1 VRPLNQRHSQLRNLR
16 QLLNLHQLLLNLLL
30 NLPLNL
36 SQHNKLSPHQQ
47 LQQPQLRVQLPH
59 KQLLSQLQYWQ
70 HQVKQLLNHCAE
82 LQVVLLRA
90 WKHH

>member
-1 VRPLNQRHSQLRNLR
+1 VRPLNLR
-16 QLLNLHQLLLNLLL
+16 QLLLNLS
-30 NLPLNL
+30 LNL
-36 SQHNKLSPHQQ
+36 SQHNKLSLHQQ
-47 LQQPQLRVQLPH
+47 PHQLRVQLPH

-82 LQVVLLRA
+82 LQVVLLQV